1 SIPLGLAAVLQRD
14 VGQDCHHECALLSH
28 RNCPP
33 QNHSDQEGQGRPQRA
48 VVAGVDEGGAAAACV
63 ILKTMRTRS
72 SIALLLLAVMMAASL
87 LWLREV
93 LAQPSQGPTGGPP
106 GPPRHTSSP
115 PRS

>member
-87 LWLREV
+87 PWLRGV
-93 LAQPSQGPTGGPP
+93 GATPAPGHPGGTRAARP
-106 GPPRHTSSP
+106 HATA
-115 PRS
+115 